1 MKKTALFLVFGIYAH
16 LLYSQNHVD
25 VNIKQPDILKAD
37 AGTDINI
44 IEGTT
49 IQIGGSPTAAFGYG
63 NYTYTWSPSVN
74 LSDAASS
81 NPEATLQNSTVYFV
95 TVTDAMECTSIDS
108 LRVTV
113 SNGTG
118 MLNQASDFNFKILPN
133 PNQGKFILEMDN
145 AAALNAA
152 EIIIRD
158 INGKMVYNRITGIQ
172 EGKVYIPVNIQSLPK
187 GNYFIEINNDCFLY
201 KAKFVVY

>member
-1 MKKTALFLVFGIYAH
+1 MKKTLLFLVIGMYA
-16 LLYSQNHVD
+16 LVSYSQNYVE
-25 VNIKQPDILKAD
+25 VNINQPDMLKAD

-44 IEGTT
+44 IEGATV
-49 IQIGGSPTAAFGYG
+49 QIGGSPTATCGYG
-63 NYTYTWSPSVN
+63 NYTYTWSPSVD

-95 TVTDAMECTSIDS
+95 TVTDAMECTSTDS

-113 SNGTG
+113 SDGTG
-118 MLNQASDFNFKILPN
+118 LLNQAPDFNIKIFPN

-145 AAALNAA
+145 TAALNAA

-158 INGKMVYNRITGIQ
+158 INGKMVYDRITGIH
-172 EGKVYIPVNIQSLPK
+172 EGKVYIPVNIPSLLK
-187 GNYFIEINNDCFLY
+187 GNYFIEINNDCFIY